1 MLNSNYSG
9 YLFLYVLLH
18 SILLLYM
25 MSNAFVLGGGSD
37 REVQERTAGEAI
49 QVLHGHT
56 DG

>member
-1 MLNSNYSG
+1 
-9 YLFLYVLLH
+9 
-18 SILLLYM
+18 